1 MMSSTSY
8 IEPQGQRASPES
20 PLYIKLSHLVVRLI
34 VILNIAHLSLSFYQP
49 YFTVI
54 KQLFRGGADFY
65 WMMASSFLLPV
76 YVGVEAW
83 WMLRRDRSNTK
94 ALLIDGAF
102 VIGWFVIFWA
112 FLLHSF
118 WRYVGSL

>member
-1 MMSSTSY
+1 MISSTSY
-8 IEPQGQRASPES
+8 TEPQGQGTSAES
-20 PLYIKLSHLVVRLI
+20 RLYVKLSHLMIRFI

-49 YFTVI
+49 YFTLI
-54 KQLFRGGADFY
+54 KQLFRSGADFY
-65 WMMASSFLLPV
+65 WMMASSFLLPA

-83 WMLRRDRSNTK
+83 WMLRRDRSGTK

-102 VIGWFVIFWA
+102 VIGWFVIFWT

-118 WRYVGSL
+118 WRYAGSL